1 MCPQDKVGAVNPNLN
16 VTEMAHSVIKTT
28 EINYLNIKIAHKLN
42 DYD

>member
-1 MCPQDKVGAVNPNLN
+1 MCPWDKVGAMSPNSN

-28 EINYLNIKIAHKLN
+28 EMNHLDIKIARKLN